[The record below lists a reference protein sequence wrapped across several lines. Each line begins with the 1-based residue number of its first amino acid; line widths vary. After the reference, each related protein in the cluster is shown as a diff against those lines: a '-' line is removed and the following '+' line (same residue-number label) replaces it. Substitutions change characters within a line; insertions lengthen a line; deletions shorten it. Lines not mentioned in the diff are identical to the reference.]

1 LLREQW
7 NSSQF
12 QRDHSHIKFAV
23 KWVTLVSETKNVQE
37 VLLQKEFE
45 LAKVKKELEA
55 LRIVVPLLREE
66 DDWVRETAIPTLTAT
81 GQSLI
86 EAAAVT
92 RLGGVSA
99 GFGLDSP
106 PFSSSW
112 RVRRREAANRFLPA
126 ASGPEPT

>member
-1 LLREQW
+1 M
-7 NSSQF
+7 
-12 QRDHSHIKFAV
+12 
-23 KWVTLVSETKNVQE
+23 TLVSETKNVQE